1 MLFKALLVT
10 AVLASIGVPRPR
22 EAEAQDCGTT
32 CHSCGLIGYEGRNYS
47 QDGRYNMTCPSASIP
62 YCVAC
67 PEVELVADG
76 LPSATVIADELRGAS
91 AADIRTVADRYRD
104 RLVVNEE
111 RGLLRHS
118 RYIMRS
124 RSDRRRFVPQA
135 HQAVRDR
142 CGPDCAGRGNDP
154 DSAIGGFACRR
165 QGAASLRY
173 HVAGMALARHVEQ
186 TKSYTSV
193 AMEAGAP

>member
-111 RGLLRHS
+111 RGLLVIRGTS
-118 RYIMRS
+118 CDPEAI
-124 RSDRRRFVPQA
+124 A
-135 HQAVRDR
+135 AVLFLKRTKL
-142 CGPDCAGRGNDP
+142 
-154 DSAIGGFACRR
+154 SAI
-165 QGAASLRY
+165 AA
-173 HVAGMALARHVEQ
+173 VPIARAEEAIQ
-186 TKSYTSV
+186 TLQ
-193 AMEAGAP
+193 